1 MGLLLCLWEQLN
13 PTSAYPHPLILS
25 CEISALHSNFYPPL
39 TSFRFL
45 LFISLLTFSAF
56 STGFPSCSYHSHH
69 IIIYYII
76 HLGCCLI
83 LISSIKISSFWVFL
97 GVISI
102 NFWGLIYLFIYLFF
116 LGFSRTSVITMAAVM
131 MATDF
136 SGPLSIF
143 FIRIGM

>member
-1 MGLLLCLWEQLN
+1 MGLLLCLWERL
-13 PTSAYPHPLILS
+13 TSAYPYSLILS
-25 CEISALHSNFYPPL
+25 CEISALHSKFYPSL

-45 LFISLLTFSAF
+45 LFLSLLTFSAF
-56 STGFPSCSYHSHH
+56 STGFPSCSHHSHH

-102 NFWGLIYLFIYLFF
+102 NFWGLIFFFF
-116 LGFSRTSVITMAAVM
+116 LFSVITMAVVTMAVVM